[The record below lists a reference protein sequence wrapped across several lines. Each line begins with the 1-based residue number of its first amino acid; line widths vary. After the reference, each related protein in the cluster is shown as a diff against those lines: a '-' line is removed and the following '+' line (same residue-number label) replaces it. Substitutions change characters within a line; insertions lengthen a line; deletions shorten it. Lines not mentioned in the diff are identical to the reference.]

1 VFLRN
6 PDRDLGIF
14 LDVDHLEREG
24 SAVNLMGHLRN
35 DKAEQV
41 LAGTFHPGS
50 DRRQDGIS
58 LYFPGWVQP
67 PASPEQTMLP
77 ASSMSAARPP
87 VTTTT
92 RAPRPRMTAGP

>member
-1 VFLRN
+1 
-6 PDRDLGIF
+6 
-14 LDVDHLEREG
+14 
-24 SAVNLMGHLRN
+24 MGHLRS

-58 LYFPGWVQP
+58 VYFPRLGATFDFSRADDA
-67 PASPEQTMLP
+67 ASFFLCPRQG
-77 ASSMSAARPP
+77 PP

-92 RAPRPRMTAGP
+92 RAPRPRMTDDP